1 MEKTVRAA
9 CPQCKTVLRIPTD
22 WVGRTMRC
30 KSCGATVR
38 TRPRREAGAS
48 ATITAA
54 PVPIDQSNAA
64 PNGVRMTV
72 PPQPPGGLPVHV
84 LPPVGAPPLI
94 VPEPL
99 LVDPQLVPLPVGDG
113 LTLDPEADDPPVI
126 ASRHYSRRRGRGLG
140 NLFWIGI
147 CILLAGGMVAGGIS
161 LVKHLAEKN
170 GKQEQAG
177 DKTDGKADGD
187 NPAAQKAGAFP
198 RRLLFISVTKYM
210 YLNPLTAT
218 KDGNDQSKPAAQR
231 IAFDWRVPTD
241 KNNNQVFILTDS
253 AADATILM
261 KDVLMGAY
269 QRFFETS
276 RDQDRVVIY
285 FGGHAIEKD
294 GRAYLAPVEGEI
306 EGDGWQQSLIPL
318 DEFYGKLKDCKAGQK
333 VMIWDVCRFNPQR
346 GKQRPGSDPM
356 SVALHKALTEAPA
369 GIEVIISCS
378 PGENALEFSKF
389 QPDPTNRTTY
399 GGSVFLEAVRYV
411 GEKSKAAKPPTPAD
425 GLPVA
430 EWAQAVAKR
439 VAEIA
444 ALSKDDT
451 KQTVKLDGKPRD
463 EPVAYDAEEPTA
475 PRFEMPV
482 APKGTSVREIKAIE
496 GEFLLPAIR
505 SDLTDTGLSDL
516 PYLESAMK
524 NYKADV
530 PPEAVLKDREKYP
543 LRVATLAAFDAI
555 REVWGGKFGSEGIG
569 NLKAIPAPITE
580 TLKKEILRD
589 LEAYAV
595 GIAKL
600 ELVDDEL
607 QKVAA
612 LRAGES
618 RRWQAHYD
626 YARAVVK
633 ARLAYLH
640 EYNKLM
646 GDVRTET
653 LPELD
658 KKIGQDSYRL
668 ASSEKMKSKKEIQ
681 KLAEDAHDAFARIVA
696 EHRGTPWALQ
706 AKRDRSFSL
715 GLVWQPFVSESAA
728 SSQQ

>member
-1 MEKTVRAA
+1 MERTVRAA
-9 CPQCKTVLRIPTD
+9 CPQCKTVLRIPAD

-30 KSCGATVR
+30 KSCGAAVR
-38 TRPRREAGAS
+38 TRPRREAGAGES
-48 ATITAA
+48 VPVDPAR
-54 PVPIDQSNAA
+54 PVPHQAGQSRS
-64 PNGVRMTV
+64 G
-72 PPQPPGGLPVHV
+72 PQPIPASSGATSVPYP
-84 LPPVGAPPLI
+84 LPPDYAPPAG
-94 VPEPL
+94 
-99 LVDPQLVPLPVGDG
+99 PQPVPLAVNDEFTSDAESEG
-113 LTLDPEADDPPVI
+113 PPVI
-126 ASRHYSRRRGRGLG
+126 RSRNYRRRGRGMG
-140 NLFWIGI
+140 TVFWVGV
-147 CILLAGGMVAGGIS
+147 CLLLAGGMVAGGIS

-170 GKQEQAG
+170 SKQEHAR
-177 DKTDGKADGD
+177 DKTDGKEDGG
-187 NPAAQKAGAFP
+187 NTAAQKSGAFP

-241 KNNNQVFILTDS
+241 KDNNQVFILTDS
-253 AADATILM
+253 AVDATILM
-261 KDVLMGAY
+261 KNVVMGAY
-269 QRFFETS
+269 ERFFETS

-294 GRAYLAPVEGEI
+294 GRAFVAPVEGEI
-306 EGDGWQQSLIPL
+306 EGEGWQQSLIPL

-356 SVALHKALTEAPA
+356 SPALHKALADAPA
-369 GIEVIISCS
+369 GVEVIISCS

-389 QPDPTNRTTY
+389 QPDPANRTTY
-399 GGSVFLEAVRYV
+399 GGSVFLESVRYV

-425 GLPVA
+425 ALPVA
-430 EWAQAVAKR
+430 EWAQALAKR
-439 VAEIA
+439 AEEIA
-444 ALSKDDT
+444 GLSKDGP
-451 KQTVKLDGKPRD
+451 KQTVKLSGKPRD
-463 EPVAYDAEEPTA
+463 EPVAYNAEAAPA

-482 APKGTSVREIKAIE
+482 PPKGTSGREIKAIE
-496 GEFLLPAIR
+496 REFLVPAIR

-516 PYLESAMK
+516 LYLESDMK
-524 NYKADV
+524 EYKADV

-569 NLKAIPAPITE
+569 NLKAIPAPVTE

-595 GIAKL
+595 GIARL
-600 ELVDDEL
+600 ELVDEDL

-612 LRAGES
+612 LRGGETK
-618 RRWQAHYD
+618 RWKAHYD

-658 KKIGQDSYRL
+658 MKIGQDSYKL

-681 KLAEDAHDAFARIVA
+681 KLAEEAHDAFARIVD